1 MNIKFWVSQYLAC
14 KILKPCSALTLT
26 LAHSLM
32 QVGSSYYVRV
42 RAMNAA
48 GIEGYDDSQPIKIAE
63 QSQSLSPQQVAGI
76 VLGAVIGTGILV
88 AALAIYLTRIWCA
101 PSYTEQAEPCP
112 ACCLHVC
119 IIFLA
124 IYLAQSMHYCNIT

>member
-1 MNIKFWVSQYLAC
+1 MV
-14 KILKPCSALTLT
+14 
-26 LAHSLM
+26 

-48 GIEGYDDSQPIKIAE
+48 GKEGFDDSQPIKIEE
-63 QSQSLSPQQVAGI
+63 QSRSLSPQQVAGI

-101 PSYTEQAEPCP
+101 PFEAEPNPPYCP
-112 ACCLHVC
+112 YVC
-119 IIFLA
+119 IVSLA
-124 IYLAQSMHYCNIT
+124 S